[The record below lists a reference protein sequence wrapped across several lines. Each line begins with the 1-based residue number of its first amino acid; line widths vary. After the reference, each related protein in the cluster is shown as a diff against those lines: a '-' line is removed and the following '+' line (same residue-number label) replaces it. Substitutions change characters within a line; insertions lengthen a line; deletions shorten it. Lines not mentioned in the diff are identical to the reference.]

1 MADQMQSP
9 NDEHKTGSRARAMM
23 RWAGGVLVTTALVLA
38 VVIPVIRTGVT
49 RSEQRTNN
57 DLVDVVGELMI
68 EERTRL
74 AELTAQQIGARW
86 KEFEAEL
93 AEKRTQDEKRIFDT
107 IVEHNNRS
115 GDTILQRIQAEYDK
129 GVAELSTSYA
139 PYVDAICTNDYWT
152 TILVNALNLVID
164 HLDKGNGSLEDARS
178 ILINGLQLNESY
190 EKYSAV
196 CGVAS
201 DNTWIILGLDGPAE

>member
-1 MADQMQSP
+1 M
-9 NDEHKTGSRARAMM
+9 
-23 RWAGGVLVTTALVLA
+23 
-38 VVIPVIRTGVT
+38 IRTGVT

-107 IVEHNNRS
+107 IVEHNNDS
-115 GDTILQRIQAEYDK
+115 
-129 GVAELSTSYA
+129 
-139 PYVDAICTNDYWT
+139 
-152 TILVNALNLVID
+152 LV
-164 HLDKGNGSLEDARS
+164 KSLCRP
-178 ILINGLQLNESY
+178 N
-190 EKYSAV
+190 
-196 CGVAS
+196 
-201 DNTWIILGLDGPAE
+201 